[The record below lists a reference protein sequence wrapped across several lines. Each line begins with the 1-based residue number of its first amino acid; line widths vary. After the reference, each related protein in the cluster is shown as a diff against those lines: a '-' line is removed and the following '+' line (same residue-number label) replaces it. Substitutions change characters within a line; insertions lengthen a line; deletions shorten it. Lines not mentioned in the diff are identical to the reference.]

1 MDSNLN
7 IVTLTADCKNVG
19 VILTPS
25 VNKVTGAKTKNDITV
40 MIEKRLRLSKD
51 SCGKGAYEV
60 HYELEME
67 VDKLYMMDMT
77 EKKPM
82 QVHKQTIFK
91 MQDILVTSF
100 LTMSFLLS
108 TFRD

>member
-1 MDSNLN
+1 
-7 IVTLTADCKNVG
+7 
-19 VILTPS
+19 
-25 VNKVTGAKTKNDITV
+25 
-40 MIEKRLRLSKD
+40 
-51 SCGKGAYEV
+51 
-60 HYELEME
+60 ME
-67 VDKLYMMDMT
+67 VDKLHMMDMT

-108 TFRD
+108 TFRDWKVTFEAIALQKPALFSSNYHQVNIFHSGTQGYWKQ